1 MINVGGMVGL
11 GKTTVAEILGKEFNS
26 KVFYENVDNNPILP
40 LFYTLSED
48 ELLINRFP
56 FLLQL
61 EFLHSRAES
70 IREAKAIEL
79 SVLDRSLAEDEY
91 FATINHQLGRISDL
105 ELQMY
110 KKLKQTVTADF
121 EESAYPKRPELLVY
135 LKASFETVLFR
146 IGIRGRD
153 FEQDEKLID
162 YYRKLWEGY
171 DNWVLNEYKE
181 SEVIVIDMDKL
192 DVVKRPQ
199 DAQLILKKV
208 KEKLGLT

>member
-11 GKTTVAEILGKEFNS
+11 GKTTVAEILSKEFNS

-40 LFYTLSED
+40 LFYTLSEE

-70 IREAKAIEL
+70 IREAKTFEL

-110 KKLKQTVTADF
+110 KKLKQTITADF
-121 EESAYPKRPELLVY
+121 EEATFPKKPELLVY

-171 DNWVLNEYKE
+171 DDWVLNEYKD

-199 DAQLILKKV
+199 DAQFVLNKV
-208 KEKLGLT
+208 KEKLCLT

>member
-11 GKTTVAEILGKEFNS
+11 GKTTVAEILAREFNS

-40 LFYTLSED
+40 LFYTLSEE
-48 ELLINRFP
+48 ELLKNRFP

-110 KKLKQTVTADF
+110 KKLKKTVTADF
-121 EESAYPKRPELLVY
+121 EEATFPKSPELLVY

-171 DNWVLNEYKE
+171 DDWVLNEYKE
-181 SEVIVIDMDKL
+181 SDVIVIDMDKL
-192 DVVKRPQ
+192 DVVKRHQ
-199 DAQLILKKV
+199 DAQYVLDKV
-208 KEKLGLT
+208 KEKLGIS